1 MSTISAESI
10 WLWFKLVL
18 LRAAVVTG
26 TELKPPPQPTV
37 TGQAERRS
45 SVSWRGSCVY
55 SLFYSLLL
63 WMNPRVKEASKKMS
77 GSLKSRD
84 VAPAQRT
91 IAEASQAP
99 ALGVHTRQ
107 PGIHMLVSL
116 LTLPLSCVARGCN
129 WSLSRWRDQLV
140 KSSSW
145 IKTQTMLPVALVNK
159 SQMKLQEHI
168 LHRHFC

>member
-1 MSTISAESI
+1 MRKYWPFTDKKNLLSSNWLVGKIKGGINVHYLSWIHLTLIQTCTSQIHSCDWHWAE
-10 WLWFKLVL
+10 
-18 LRAAVVTG
+18 G
-26 TELKPPPQPTV
+26 PPQPTV

-45 SVSWRGSCVY
+45 SMSWRGSGVY

-91 IAEASQAP
+91 IAGASLAP
-99 ALGVHTRQ
+99 TLGVHARQ

-116 LTLPLSCVARGCN
+116 LTFLRPLLLERPTGKIT
-129 WSLSRWRDQLV
+129 QL
-140 KSSSW
+140 
-145 IKTQTMLPVALVNK
+145 N
-159 SQMKLQEHI
+159 
-168 LHRHFC
+168 